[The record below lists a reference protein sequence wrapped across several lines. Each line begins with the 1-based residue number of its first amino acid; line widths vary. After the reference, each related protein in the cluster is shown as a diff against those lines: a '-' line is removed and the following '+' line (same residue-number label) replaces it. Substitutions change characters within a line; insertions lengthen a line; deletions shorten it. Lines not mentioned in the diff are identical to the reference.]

1 MIGDVPAGT
10 KGDMRSKSL
19 ISIFSGLAALLI
31 SGAVWG
37 AQAPLPFWSPLT
49 PFETRTL
56 QHIGPA
62 RSGDADT
69 LLALAL
75 IASGDIRDQKSYDRI
90 KKRVHR
96 FVQTFRSGIR
106 TQTTAYA
113 KGEKLLHAMHA
124 EFFAGEGNGRDGELI
139 DGYDSEQ
146 SRVSAIFHHGRFN
159 CISSAML
166 YVVLARYI
174 DLNVEGVVT
183 AHHAFIQIKGE
194 NGRRIEVETTSNK
207 GYGLTHDEN
216 FYRTG
221 FTRFSLSRN
230 LSVPTYADYMKR
242 RVLPPY
248 RFIAE
253 NMNHQHTVK
262 ARMNASNRQRLNE
275 MIGYLDSETAA
286 SQLIRL
292 NALTNACIRLVGKK
306 TDAGADRMFSVLD
319 AVLRHV
325 KAREWIDHA
334 RPPEIAKIRERIG
347 ALHLM
352 LGHLHMKADRFP
364 AARHQYTSALNW
376 ARKKD
381 LRQLAKIGRLQ
392 SRGAEAFRN
401 QRWKSAIENYQNLL
415 PLFDAGDG
423 KQAGAARENIAAAY
437 WNWANAAREE
447 ENWTAAAV
455 RYAAAADWTGH
466 RNTARRAI
474 SAKANAEAMN
484 HMQSGEWERAIGKFK
499 TILPRQDDAG
509 RKIVQSNIGAAY
521 INWGN
526 ALFNQQAYGA
536 ALDKF
541 EAALGMLQGENR
553 NLVMRNIAAAY
564 HNLTLP
570 HLEARQ
576 PEKAVAVLKSGIER
590 FPNCAPCQKE
600 LQELQRRLKAS
611 VVH

>member
-1 MIGDVPAGT
+1 MIGNAPAGT
-10 KGDMRSKSL
+10 KGEMRSKSS
-19 ISIFSGLAALLI
+19 ISILSGLAALLI

-37 AQAPLPFWSPLT
+37 AQTQLPFWSPLT

-56 QHIGPA
+56 QRIGPA
-62 RSGDADT
+62 RPGDADT

-90 KKRVHR
+90 RKRVRR
-96 FVQTFRSGIR
+96 FVQTFRSGIG
-106 TQTTAYA
+106 TENTAYA
-113 KGEKLLHAMHA
+113 KGEKLLYAMHA
-124 EFFAGEGNGRDGELI
+124 EFFAGQGNGRDTELI

-146 SRVSAIFHHGRFN
+146 SRVSAIFRNGRFN

-166 YVVLARYI
+166 YLVLARYI
-174 DLNVEGVVT
+174 DLNVEGVVA

-194 NGRRIEVETTSNK
+194 NGRLIEVETTSNK

-221 FTRFSLSRN
+221 FVRFSLSRN
-230 LSVPTYADYMKR
+230 LAVPTYADYMKR
-242 RVLPPY
+242 RILPPY

-262 ARMNASNRQRLNE
+262 ARMNTSNRQRLKE
-275 MIGYLDSETAA
+275 MIGYVDSETAA

-292 NALTNACIRLVGKK
+292 NTLTSAGIRLIGKK
-306 TDAGADRMFSVLD
+306 TDADADRMFSVLD
-319 AVLRHV
+319 SVLRHV
-325 KAREWIDHA
+325 KARDWIDHA
-334 RPPEIAKIRERIG
+334 RQPEIAKIRERIS
-347 ALHLM
+347 AVHLIM
-352 LGHLHMKADRFP
+352 GHLHMKADRFP
-364 AARHQYTSALNW
+364 AARHQYTLALKW

-381 LRQLAKIGRLQ
+381 LQQQAKIGLLQ
-392 SRGAEAFRN
+392 SRGSEAFGS
-401 QRWKSAIENYQNLL
+401 QRWKSAIEIYQKLL

-423 KQAGAARENIAAAY
+423 RQISAARENIAAAY
-437 WNWANAAREE
+437 WNWANAAREK
-447 ENWTAAAV
+447 ENWATAAL
-455 RYAAAADWTGH
+455 RYAAAGDWTGN

-484 HMQSGEWERAIGKFK
+484 HMKSGEWDRAIEKFK
-499 TILPRQDDAG
+499 TTLSRQDDAG
-509 RKIVQSNIGAAY
+509 RKIVQANIGAAY

-526 ALFNQQAYGA
+526 ALFNQQAYDT

-541 EAALGMLQGENR
+541 EAALGVLHGENR

-564 HNLTLP
+564 HNLTIP
-570 HLEARQ
+570 HLEAQQ
-576 PEKAVAVLKSGIER
+576 PEKAVAVLTSGIGR
-590 FPNCAPCQKE
+590 FPSCAPCKKE
-600 LQELQRRLKAS
+600 LQDLQRQLKTS